1 MTYIHHKSP
10 KPLKVN
16 TCGMLSKNTKTKKKK
31 KKPDVIS
38 KTVQLVLILH
48 RRGRAYNEDKLTMK
62 VGTGT

>member
-1 MTYIHHKSP
+1 
-10 KPLKVN
+10 
-16 TCGMLSKNTKTKKKK
+16 MLSKNTKTKKKKKK

-62 VGTGT
+62 VGTET

>member
-1 MTYIHHKSP
+1 MRVVCYQKTQ
-10 KPLKVN
+10 KP
-16 TCGMLSKNTKTKKKK
+16 KKK